1 MSNVLVLNSG
11 SSSLK
16 YQLVHPE
23 TGEALAVGLVERI
36 GEPVGRITHEYN
48 GTETVREHPI
58 PDHAAALKDVLDLF
72 AEVGPDLNKVGI
84 TAVGHR
90 VVHGGTK
97 YSRPEVITDEVV
109 EGIKEISPLAP
120 LHNPANVTGIEA
132 ARKLFD
138 VPQVAIFDTAFFSSL
153 PPEAYTYAINKGL
166 ADQYQIRRYGFHG
179 TSHKYVSEKVAKFLG
194 RDDLKLVILHLGNGA
209 SASAIVNGKAID
221 TSMGLTPLEGL
232 VMGTRSG
239 DIDPAIIFHLA
250 RVAKLDIAD
259 LDELLNKFSGMKG
272 LCGVSDMREVHA
284 AIAAGDEAAKTA
296 YDVYI
301 HRLLKYV
308 GAYVAEMNGIDALVF
323 TAGIGENDAIVR
335 KDLVERL
342 GYLGLAIDDEKN
354 AVRSKEPRIISPD
367 GHTGP
372 LVLVVP
378 TNEELEIAQESIE
391 ALDHQESLICG

>member
-16 YQLVHPE
+16 YQLVNPE

-36 GEPVGRITHEYN
+36 GEPMGRIKHEYN
-48 GTETVREHPI
+48 GTETVREMAI
-58 PDHAAALKDVLDLF
+58 PDHAAALQKVLDLF
-72 AEVGPDLNKVGI
+72 NEVGPDLNKVGI
-84 TAVGHR
+84 SAVGHR

-138 VPQVAIFDTAFFSSL
+138 VPQVAIFDTAFFSTL
-153 PPEAYTYAINKGL
+153 PPEAYTYAINRGL

-179 TSHKYVSEKVAKFLG
+179 TSHKYVSEKVASLLG
-194 RDDLKLVILHLGNGA
+194 RDDLKMVILHLGNGA
-209 SASAIVNGKAID
+209 SASAVVNGKAID

-239 DIDPAIIFHLA
+239 DLDPAIIFHLA

-272 LCGVSDMREVHA
+272 LTGVSDMREVHA
-284 AIAAGDEAAKTA
+284 LIAEGDEAAKVG

-301 HRLLKYV
+301 HRLVKYV
-308 GAYVAEMNGIDALVF
+308 GSYAAEMNGIDVLVF
-323 TAGIGENDAIVR
+323 TAGVGENDHIVR
-335 KDLVERL
+335 RDVVKRL
-342 GYLGLAIDDEKN
+342 SFLGLDIDEAKN
-354 AVRSKEPRIISPD
+354 EVRSREPRIISPE
-367 GHTGP
+367 GHHP
-372 LVLVVP
+372 LVMVVP
-378 TNEELEIAQESIE
+378 TNEEFEIAQESIE